1 MLWPHLARILELA
14 QAQADH
20 LPLRNLRQHV
30 DELALDKL
38 VARERARELLAR
50 LHVVER
56 AMVAASR
63 RAEGAPRD
71 SVTRLRQ
78 AGEGPPQT
86 ACLRQMVVLA
96 EAHVLE
102 HQFRRYRRA
111 HRELAVD
118 IAGREPG
125 RALLDD
131 KAGYTLVDFGP
142 HYRHIG
148 DRAVGDPA
156 LGPIEHPAVAVAPRT
171 RLHPA
176 RIRAMV
182 GLGQPEAS
190 DKLALSHLGDVP
202 LLLLLRAGRINR
214 VHRERALDRGEG
226 AQAGVGRLQFLHD

>member
-1 MLWPHLARILELA
+1 MLRTQLARILELA
-14 QAQADH
+14 QAQAHH

-56 AMVAASR
+56 EMVAASR

-78 AGEGPPQT
+78 AGEGPPQ
-86 ACLRQMVVLA
+86 AARRRQMVAVA

-111 HRELAVD
+111 HRELAMN

-131 KAGYTLVDFGP
+131 KAGYPLFDLGP
-142 HYRHIG
+142 HYRDVG

-156 LGPIEHPAVAVAPRT
+156 LGPIEHPAVAVAPRP
-171 RLHPA
+171 RLHSP
-176 RIRAMV
+176 RVRAMV

-190 DKLALSHLGDVP
+190 DKLTLGHLGDVA

-214 VHRERALDRGEG
+214 VHR
-226 AQAGVGRLQFLHD
+226 

>member
-20 LPLRNLRQHV
+20 LPLRYFGQHV
-30 DELALDKL
+30 DELALDEL
-38 VARERARELLAR
+38 VARERARELPAR

-63 RAEGAPRD
+63 RAERAPRD

-78 AGEGPPQT
+78 AGEGPTQT
-86 ACLRQMVVLA
+86 TRLRQMVALA

-118 IAGREPG
+118 IARREPG
-125 RALLDD
+125 RPLLDD
-131 KAGYTLVDFGP
+131 KPGYPLVHLGP
-142 HYRHIG
+142 HYRQVG

-171 RLHPA
+171 RLHPP
-176 RIRAMV
+176 RVRAMV

-190 DKLALSHLGDVP
+190 DKLSLSHLGGVP
-202 LLLLLRAGRINR
+202 LLLRLRACRTNR
-214 VHRERALDRGEG
+214 VHR
-226 AQAGVGRLQFLHD
+226 